1 MKTKKTP
8 PSHRDVLNLRPLRNP
23 SLEWS
28 EQDGQVVIHVTH
40 PRNSWKM
47 KLLNVFID
55 TPRGRNI
62 VLDQVGTDIWKEID
76 GERTFAQLAQMLAK
90 KHKIT
95 VREAEISL
103 QQFFKELVRRG
114 YIAFKKP

>member
-1 MKTKKTP
+1 MKTKKPP

-47 KLLNVFID
+47 KLINVFID

-90 KHKIT
+90 KHKLT
-95 VREAEISL
+95 AREAEISL